1 MRLTVLLL
9 ALSASVNGD
18 NGDDEQKQQL
28 SQRDEALIEYTFQV
42 CLIL

>member
-9 ALSASVNGD
+9 ALSASVNGE
-18 NGDDEQKQQL
+18 NDDQQQL

>member
-18 NGDDEQKQQL
+18 NDDIQQQQQL

-42 CLIL
+42 CLTL